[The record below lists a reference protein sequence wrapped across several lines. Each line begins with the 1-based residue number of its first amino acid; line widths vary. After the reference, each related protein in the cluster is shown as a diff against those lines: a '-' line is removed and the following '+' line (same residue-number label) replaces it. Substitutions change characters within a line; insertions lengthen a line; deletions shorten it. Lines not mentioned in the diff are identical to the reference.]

1 MDRAYLS
8 LILLLFLIGCQSQTL
23 QEHLLEPPPP
33 LINFALSRN
42 GATAVASQSVPNH
55 RPEEVIDGDTNSET
69 WDEGSGWGCSLE
81 HLRTSDLN
89 KRPYVLVELAKPVD
103 IRRIVVWTIDAAQ
116 YPATQFGLKDY
127 RIEYWHGTGWGLIPS
142 GDTKDKQYTARNNT
156 KGKRVHTVNAFG
168 QQHLIA
174 QKVRLVPVSSNDTVR
189 NYQHMAGKRPVYEVE
204 GIARV
209 MELEIW
215 GYAAP
220 KVHTLKQ
227 LAQGTPPEA
236 ISHAGPM
243 EEARTGQQTD
253 EPTTKEAIRS
263 VLNRYELGYDTA
275 NLAQVMSCFSET
287 YLSNGRTYQ
296 DVELKAADFFE
307 AHHQIDMTLSN
318 INIHPNIVDDT
329 AVVMGIYTLQRTP
342 KANGQVEQTSGKL
355 TLVLA
360 NEDETWRI
368 IRAE

>member
-1 MDRAYLS
+1 MLRVYFVCLT
-8 LILLLFLIGCQSQTL
+8 LLLAITSCKSQTL

-42 GATAVASQSVPNH
+42 GATADASQSVPNH
-55 RPEEVIDGDTNSET
+55 RAEEVIDGDTTSET
-69 WDEGSGWGCSLE
+69 WDEGSGWGSSLE

-89 KRPYVLVELAKPVD
+89 KRPYVSVTLAKPVD
-103 IRRIVVWTIDAAQ
+103 IRQIVVWTIDSEK
-116 YPATQFGLKDY
+116 YPAPQFGVKDY

-142 GDTKDKQYTARNNT
+142 GDTRDKQYTARNNT
-156 KGKRVHTVNAFG
+156 KGKRVHEIR
-168 QQHLIA
+168 QRLIA
-174 QKVRLVPVSSNDTVR
+174 SKIRLVPVSSNDTVR

-209 MELEIW
+209 MELEVW

-220 KVHTLKQ
+220 EVHTLKQ
-227 LAQGTPPEA
+227 IVQGIPPE
-236 ISHAGPM
+236 SVGHSVPT
-243 EEARTGQQTD
+243 ETQTGKNQT
-253 EPTTKEAIRS
+253 EPTIKETIQRI
-263 VLNRYELGYDTA
+263 LNRYELGYDTA
-275 NLAQVMSCFSET
+275 DLAQVMSCFSEA

-296 DVELKAADFFE
+296 DVRTKASQFFE
-307 AHHQIDMTLSN
+307 TYHQIDMTLTD

-329 AVVMGIYTLQRTP
+329 AVVTGGYTLQYVT
-342 KANGQVEQTSGKL
+342 KTDGQVKQTSGKV

-360 NEDETWRI
+360 NEAETWRI

>member
-1 MDRAYLS
+1 MIRVYVFLM
-8 LILLLFLIGCQSQTL
+8 LLLSVMGCKSQTL
-23 QEHLLEPPPP
+23 QEHLFEPPRA

-42 GATAVASQSVPNH
+42 GATADASQSVANH

-89 KRPYVLVELAKPVD
+89 KRPYVSVALAKPVD
-103 IRRIVVWTIDAAQ
+103 IRRIVMWTIDSEQ

-142 GDTKDKQYTARNNT
+142 GSTRDKQYTARNNT
-156 KGKRVHTVNAFG
+156 KGTRVHEIR
-168 QQHLIA
+168 QRLIA
-174 QKVRLVPVSSNDTVR
+174 SKVRLVPVSSNDTVR
-189 NYQHMAGKRPVYEVE
+189 NYQHMAGTRPVYKVE

-220 KVHTLKQ
+220 EVHTLKQ
-227 LAQGTPPEA
+227 IAQGIPPEA
-236 ISHAGPM
+236 MKHSVPTDM
-243 EEARTGQQTD
+243 QTSEQVG
-253 EPTTKEAIRS
+253 EPTTEETIRR
-263 VLNRYELGYDTA
+263 VLNLYELGYDTA
-275 NLAQVMSCFSET
+275 NLAQVMSCFSAT

-296 DVELKAADFFE
+296 DIQAKAARFFE
-307 AHHQIDMTLSN
+307 SSYQIDMTLTD
-318 INIHPNIVDDT
+318 IDIHPNMVDDT
-329 AVVMGIYTLQRTP
+329 AIVTGLYTLQYTP
-342 KANGQVEQTSGKL
+342 QANGQVQQTSGKL
-355 TLVLA
+355 TLVFA
-360 NEDETWRI
+360 NETEAWRI

>member
-1 MDRAYLS
+1 MVRVYIS
-8 LILLLFLIGCQSQTL
+8 LMLLLSVIGCKSQTL
-23 QEHLLEPPPP
+23 QEHLLEPPPA
-33 LINFALSRN
+33 LINFALHRN
-42 GATAVASQSVPNH
+42 GATVDASQSVANH

-89 KRPYVLVELAKPVD
+89 KRPYVSVELAKPVD
-103 IRRIVVWTIDAAQ
+103 IRRIVMWTIDSEQ

-156 KGKRVHTVNAFG
+156 KGMRVHTVGTFG
-168 QQHLIA
+168 RQRLIA
-174 QKVRLVPVSSNDTVR
+174 SKVRLVPVSSNDTVR

-220 KVHTLKQ
+220 EVHTLKQ
-227 LAQGTPPEA
+227 IAQGIPPE
-236 ISHAGPM
+236 SMKHFVPPEM
-243 EEARTGQQTD
+243 QTNKQVG
-253 EPTTKEAIRS
+253 EPTTKETIRGI
-263 VLNRYELGYDTA
+263 LNLYESGYDTA
-275 NLAQVMSCFSET
+275 NLAQVISCFSET

-296 DVELKAADFFE
+296 DVQTKAARFFE
-307 AHHQIDMTLSN
+307 THYQIDMTLTD
-318 INIHPNIVDDT
+318 IDIHPNMVDDT
-329 AVVMGIYTLQRTP
+329 AIVTGLYTLQYTP
-342 KANGQVEQTSGKL
+342 KANGMVQQTSGKL
-355 TLVLA
+355 TLVFA
-360 NEDETWRI
+360 NEAETWRI

>member
-1 MDRAYLS
+1 MLRVYIVCLM
-8 LILLLFLIGCQSQTL
+8 LLPAIMSCKSQTL

-42 GATAVASQSVPNH
+42 GATTDSSQAVPNH
-55 RPEEVIDGDTNSET
+55 RAEEVIDGDTTSET
-69 WDEGSGWGCSLE
+69 WDEGSGWGSSLE

-89 KRPYVLVELAKPVD
+89 KRPYVSVTLVKPVD
-103 IRRIVVWTIDAAQ
+103 IRKFVIWTIDSEK
-116 YPATQFGLKDY
+116 YPAPQFGLKDY

-156 KGKRVHTVNAFG
+156 KGKRVHEIR
-168 QQHLIA
+168 QRLIA
-174 QKVRLVPVSSNDTVR
+174 SKIRLVPVSSNDTVR

-209 MELEIW
+209 MELEVW

-220 KVHTLKQ
+220 SVGHPVPTETQEGK
-227 LAQGTPPEA
+227 G
-236 ISHAGPM
+236 
-243 EEARTGQQTD
+243 QTD
-253 EPTTKEAIRS
+253 PTIKDTIQN
-263 VLNRYELGYDTA
+263 VLNRYESGYDMADLT
-275 NLAQVMSCFSET
+275 QIMSCFSEA

-296 DVELKAADFFE
+296 DVKTKVSHFFE
-307 AHHQIDMTLSN
+307 TYHQIDMTLTD

-329 AVVMGIYTLQRTP
+329 AIVTGGYTLQYVM
-342 KANGQVEQTSGKL
+342 KAEGQVKQTSGKV

-360 NEDETWRI
+360 NEAETWRI